1 MKKLFFGLLYWAGI
15 TRFAAWYNRRRIVFV
30 CYHGVTKR
38 DRRRATDPTG
48 LHVNHRRFA
57 DQLDYLSR
65 RYNIISLRDYLS
77 ARAEGRQ
84 LPDYSLVLTF
94 DDGFRNFL
102 SVALPLL
109 VARGIPATV
118 FLITGNADHKP
129 ESNSENSWRPEDDQ
143 SYLSWA
149 EARRIKDNYD
159 IDFGSHTCS
168 HSPLLSLSIEEMIR
182 ELVESRDELSRNLS
196 IEKPALSYPKG
207 ERSQMLAD
215 QARRQ
220 GYCCAVTTDRGANEA
235 EHDLYTLGRTLI
247 GDDDDR
253 ASLAVR
259 VSGLRYWL
267 AYSRDRFSL
276 RSSTTESQVKGEKP
290 LVTSASNS
298 TEVCRG

>member
-118 FLITGNADHKP
+118 FLITGNADHQP
-129 ESNSENSWRPEDDQ
+129 ESNSDNSWRPEDDQ

-168 HSPLLSLSIEEMIR
+168 HSPLLSLSAEEMIR
-182 ELVESRDELSRNLS
+182 ELGESRDELSRNLS

-215 QARRQ
+215 QARHQ

-235 EHDLYTLGRTLI
+235 DHDLYTLGRTLV

-259 VSGLRYWL
+259 VSGLRHWL
-267 AYSRDRFSL
+267 AWCWDRIPP
-276 RSSTTESQVKGEKP
+276 RSSRTNSQVKVRKMSRDVDFQ
-290 LVTSASNS
+290 LD
-298 TEVCRG
+298 

>member
-1 MKKLFFGLLYWAGI
+1 MKKLFFNLLYWAGI
-15 TRFAAWYNRRRIVFV
+15 SSIAAWYNRRRIVFL

-38 DRRRATDPTG
+38 DRRPATDPTG

-65 RYNIISLRDYLS
+65 RYHIISLQDYLS
-77 ARAEGRQ
+77 ARAEGRE
-84 LPDYSLVLTF
+84 LPNYSLVLSF
-94 DDGFRNFL
+94 DDGFRNFR

-118 FLITGNADHKP
+118 FLITGNAAHQP
-129 ESNSENSWRPEDDQ
+129 EANADNSWRPEDDQ
-143 SYLSWA
+143 SYLSWP
-149 EARRIKDNYD
+149 EARRIKDSYG

-168 HSPLLSLSIEEMIR
+168 HSPLLSLSIDEITR
-182 ELVESRDELSRNLS
+182 ELGESRDELSKNLS

-220 GYCCAVTTDRGANEA
+220 GYCCAVTTDRGANEVD
-235 EHDLYTLGRTLI
+235 HDLYTLGRTLI

-267 AYSRDRFSL
+267 ACSWDRIPLKSSRTDS
-276 RSSTTESQVKGEKP
+276 P
-290 LVTSASNS
+290 VTVR
-298 TEVCRG
+298 EMPRDVDFQLD

>member
-1 MKKLFFGLLYWAGI
+1 MKKLFFNLLYWAGI
-15 TRFAAWYNRRRIVFV
+15 SSFAAWYNRRRIVFL
-30 CYHGVTKR
+30 CYHGVTRR

-57 DQLDYLSR
+57 EQLDYLSR

-77 ARAEGRQ
+77 ARADGRP
-84 LPDYSLVLTF
+84 LPNYSLVLTF
-94 DDGFRNFL
+94 DDGFRNFR

-109 VARGIPATV
+109 VARGLPATV
-118 FLITGNADHKP
+118 FLITGNADH
-129 ESNSENSWRPEDDQ
+129 NSEVNLADSWRPEDDQ
-143 SYLSWA
+143 SYLSWP
-149 EARRIKDNYD
+149 EALKIKDSYG

-168 HSPLLSLSIEEMIR
+168 HSPLLSLPIEGITR
-182 ELVESRDELSRNLS
+182 ELGESRDELSRNLS

-235 EHDLYTLGRTLI
+235 DHDLYTLGRTLI

-259 VSGLRYWL
+259 VSGLRHWL
-267 AYSRDRFSL
+267 AWIWDRIPFGSSRAN
-276 RSSTTESQVKGEKP
+276 SQVKVGKISRDVDFQ
-290 LVTSASNS
+290 LD
-298 TEVCRG
+298 